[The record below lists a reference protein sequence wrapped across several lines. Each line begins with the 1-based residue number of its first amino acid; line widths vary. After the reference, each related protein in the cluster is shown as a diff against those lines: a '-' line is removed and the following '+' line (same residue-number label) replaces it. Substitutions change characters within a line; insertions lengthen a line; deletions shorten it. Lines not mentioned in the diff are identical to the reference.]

1 MKMQELY
8 FDSLTQY
15 KFELFY
21 YEAYFRY
28 AYILDNAIKIFLA
41 LVTAELIANWAIWE
55 KLAVLWAALI
65 AISQVI
71 QVINSYLPY
80 ARRVETLGPLHK
92 SLEEL
97 YVEMEHDYIDTLIV
111 KVDPQTLNDRRTKYQ
126 KKWDELENTALLKD
140 AIPRKILLLRK
151 ADLAKIQYF
160 ENMLVQSSRRTRAKK
175 AAEEAE
181 EVDEGSEEDV
191 EEGAEVKTELFKVMV
206 LPQNPQTGSFRMP
219 SQQTKLRFDEELFR
233 IQ

>member
-28 AYILDNAIKIFLA
+28 AYVLDNAIKIFLA
-41 LVTAELIANWAIWE
+41 IVTAELIANWAIWE
-55 KLAVLWAALI
+55 KLAILWAALI

-71 QVINSYLPY
+71 QVINGYLPY

-97 YVEMEHDYIDTLIV
+97 YVEMEHDYIDTLITR
-111 KVDPQTLNDRRTKYQ
+111 VDPQTLNDERTKYQ

-140 AIPRKILLLRK
+140 AIPRKGFLLRK

-160 ENMLVQSSRRTRAKK
+160 ENILVQSSRRIK
-175 AAEEAE
+175 AAAEAKE
-181 EVDEGSEEDV
+181 KAEDAADVAV
-191 EEGAEVKTELFKVMV
+191 EKLMEPIKIMV
-206 LPQNPQTGSFRMP
+206 LPQNPQTGSFLMP
-219 SQQTKLRFDEELFR
+219 SQQTKLSFDEELFR

>member
-28 AYILDNAIKIFLA
+28 AYVLDNAIKIFLA
-41 LVTAELIANWAIWE
+41 IVTAELIANWAIWE
-55 KLAVLWAALI
+55 KLAILWAALI

-97 YVEMEHDYIDTLIV
+97 YVEMEHDYIDTLIT
-111 KVDPQTLNDRRTKYQ
+111 KVDPQALNDRRTKYQ

-140 AIPRKILLLRK
+140 SIPRKGYLLKK

-160 ENMLVQSSRRTRAKK
+160 ENILVQSSRSIK
-175 AAEEAE
+175 AAPEAE
-181 EVDEGSEEDV
+181 EKTEDRADV
-191 EEGAEVKTELFKVMV
+191 EVEKLLEPLKIMV